1 MANIS
6 YIRLLQAVELFSK
19 EHMQVKRFASDFPAQ
34 MPNFGTESEKYPIL
48 FVSPTD
54 TIFNENVTTFTIDI
68 YCFDIIQKDRSN
80 INTILSDTNLIL
92 SDLHRWFLD
101 GEIFGLDIRE
111 QVTTTPIDNALL
123 DYAAGWRMTATF
135 DVDTYGICEIPFI
148 NEPVILME
156 VNDVVYTTTL
166 TCDTLA
172 DCDTFTYA
180 IDNLQT
186 QIDNIEI
193 TGATGPQGIQGVT
206 GPTGPGNPI
215 VSGYFTPNQN
225 TLTLVDSLGGE
236 VVIDNEINI
245 IDISL
250 SDILV
255 LITDRKLVRG
265 VTYRID
271 SVDDLLYGYGNG
283 GNGSVIYLLALEDD
297 KLDTFGTGIFY
308 TPKYTEFPIWQSTS
322 SYVENEKVIW
332 GGYVWRNLSTNVGS
346 SNSDYELNEEW
357 ELISYDK
364 DNYNIVYDKIK
375 YDIDNDKIIY
385 RNEKN
390 INEVS
395 FNYDELTKIQNDTAD
410 YCPIKAF
417 QWGKGFSYDTDEQ
430 RFVGIGNQRITNSY
444 NNNINFVGI
453 LQDNFILNNQSYIYN
468 INSNQ
473 NTIMSNITLNNRSM
487 INGISQGNFILNN
500 QNTMSNITLNNR
512 SMISNINIYG
522 DITFTFISLNNSSMI
537 NEIYLYDECNL
548 SFFDLDNLSEVSN
561 LQIINS
567 TLSRYKL
574 DNNSVI
580 NSCIITNTNNYN
592 MLYDNNASQNQTD
605 NSGVSIY
612 YYQAN
617 TTVKNTQISVVDR
630 DQDGW
635 FFLGDLPDE
644 ETLDVIGRVNDNK
657 LVDTKIQSITR
668 TSQLINDGDN
678 GTSHFISLED
688 LPSTLVFYATSA
700 TSSIGG
706 YNKLVTSITDPIYN
720 QTAVDIT
727 TGHIT
732 GTDQFIAGLISEPNQ
747 IIGNP
752 GVFNLTTIG
761 NIRKT
766 NGSGG
771 AEFFFRIYKRQ
782 VNGTETLIL
791 QSNNTQEIT
800 TTIYSEFY
808 VSGLWNSDAFITSD
822 RIVIK
827 FYGTKV
833 GGGSDP
839 IYDFQFGGTNPVRT
853 IVPVPLS
860 VIPGITWIQLTSEGR
875 TNGISIPIT
884 DGYYL
889 VYDYKG
895 ETIYRYITSEIDSNG
910 YPLKDEFYSSLIGT
924 TLLDLI
930 KKRY

>member
-1 MANIS
+1 
-6 YIRLLQAVELFSK
+6 
-19 EHMQVKRFASDFPAQ
+19 
-34 MPNFGTESEKYPIL
+34 
-48 FVSPTD
+48 
-54 TIFNENVTTFTIDI
+54 
-68 YCFDIIQKDRSN
+68 
-80 INTILSDTNLIL
+80 
-92 SDLHRWFLD
+92 
-101 GEIFGLDIRE
+101 
-111 QVTTTPIDNALL
+111 
-123 DYAAGWRMTATF
+123 
-135 DVDTYGICEIPFI
+135 
-148 NEPVILME
+148 LME